1 MVQISLL
8 HHRDG
13 LRSYDMAVLP
23 QSVISYHPHC
33 TYEVFLGFQETSWAS
48 MRSVDYMT
56 QCTHNGPS
64 H

>member
-1 MVQISLL
+1 MAQISPQ

-13 LRSYDMAVLP
+13 LRSYHVAVLP
-23 QSVISYHPHC
+23 QSVISYRPHC
-33 TYEVFLGFQETSWAS
+33 TYQVFLGFQETSWAS
-48 MRSVDYMT
+48 MSSIEYMT